1 VAVDEIL
8 GSSSK
13 NDLSGDANG
22 GIFFESD
29 RRLLGFSVVE
39 DDRDTGFRYPS
50 LAALVYQILHGR

>member
-1 VAVDEIL
+1 LLLSTVAVDEVL

-13 NDLSGDANG
+13 DDLSGDANG

-39 DDRDTGFRYPS
+39 NDGNTGLGNAS
-50 LAALVYQILHGR
+50 LTALVN

>member
-1 VAVDEIL
+1 VAVDEVL

-13 NDLSGDANG
+13 DDLSGDANG

-39 DDRDTGFRYPS
+39 NDRDAGFRDTGLS
-50 LAALVYQILHGR
+50 ALVYQILHGC